1 MADRN
6 AIAQGH
12 SRSSGRLSSEEKR
25 LLQSSHSNRSEKVQ
39 TQNERQK
46 QSRKTTFQTVAN
58 NQESQVLVIV
68 VINMKPP
75 ILSYQTFV
83 LETNHQLFIHQHFV
97 VSNESKFQLPRS
109 NTT

>member
-1 MADRN
+1 MRLADRN

-12 SRSSGRLSSEEKR
+12 SRSSGRLSSDEKR

-39 TQNERQK
+39 TQNERHK

-68 VINMKPP
+68 VINMIYYPIKLPFWKPMFTYFFIN
-75 ILSYQTFV
+75 IL
-83 LETNHQLFIHQHFV
+83 
-97 VSNESKFQLPRS
+97 
-109 NTT
+109 

>member
-6 AIAQGH
+6 TIAQGH
-12 SRSSGRLSSEEKR
+12 SRSSGRLSSDEKR

-39 TQNERQK
+39 TQNERHK

-68 VINMKPP
+68 VINMISLIFWKP
-75 ILSYQTFV
+75 IFTYF
-83 LETNHQLFIHQHFV
+83 FQHFPT
-97 VSNESKFQLPRS
+97 FL
-109 NTT
+109 

>member
-12 SRSSGRLSSEEKR
+12 SRSSGRLSSDEKR
-25 LLQSSHSNRSEKVQ
+25 LLQSSHGNRSEKVQ
-39 TQNERQK
+39 TQNERHK

-68 VINMKPP
+68 VINMKP
-75 ILSYQTFV
+75 LSYQTFV